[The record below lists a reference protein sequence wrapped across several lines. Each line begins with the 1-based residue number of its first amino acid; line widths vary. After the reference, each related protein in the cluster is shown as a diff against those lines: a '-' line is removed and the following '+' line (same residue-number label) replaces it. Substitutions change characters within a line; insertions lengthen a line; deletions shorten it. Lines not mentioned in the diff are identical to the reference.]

1 MSSSLITFIKPTK
14 YANLFLIER
23 LNDEHK
29 RILNI
34 KRFQGKEWLYI
45 KDTQITPKNMK
56 LVSNRTY
63 ELTDAN
69 MWIWNECTMKKFTLS
84 QTFESLNYK
93 RCLFS

>member
-1 MSSSLITFIKPTK
+1 MTTTLITFVKPTQ

-23 LNDEHK
+23 INDEHK
-29 RILNI
+29 KTLNI
-34 KRFQGKEWLYI
+34 KRFQDKDWLYI

-56 LVSNRTY
+56 LVANRTY
-63 ELTDAN
+63 ELTDVN
-69 MWIWNECTMKKFTLS
+69 MWIWNECIMKKFTLS